1 MKKVKRK
8 VISFVLIVTMMM
20 GLLPNS
26 TVMAGQDDVDDYNA
40 AESVYWNTSN
50 DFWTA
55 VEAYEGVYDEQT
67 SVQTQK
73 GAYDEYMD
81 AAMSGAVNIQTL
93 YEAAETA
100 RQNCKMNAGIVSTAY
115 TPLQGAYNVLTMDEQ
130 LSVADGY
137 NNATE
142 DHTNVMQCINDL
154 RELYSPEVYAFYAK
168 GDAYDVAATNFWDA
182 MTAFYGDAQ
191 QGITGALPAYEA
203 AEASGAA
210 DVQTLYNA
218 AEQAR
223 EACVTAYAVVEAS
236 YNDAM
241 TAYAALDATEQ
252 AIVDVVDKK
261 TYLDTEY
268 TNASTEYTNLASVPT
283 PGSSAP
289 AASEY
294 SMIYI
299 DAAGNFD
306 GDVSAPMYWKVNSTG
321 KLVEATAADYSLK
334 FEKTAAGT
342 VMTLRNFVFT
352 GAPDTGNGDAIWS
365 DSSLILVLEG
375 TNSITGTKGNALGVD
390 GHLTITG
397 SGSLTL
403 TSTSAEI
410 TENGNTYTPMALLVI
425 GGFINRSTVTCN
437 SNNTDCTVSIE
448 SELKDIANTGELTVG
463 DGQWIWTNDGRYI
476 SFTKPVSYNSSSDY
490 PVPTDHAYVAKA
502 YSFDSE
508 ISYPNNMCDSGSDTS
523 AWTIVGKYDADGNP
537 IGSNVS
543 YQYWYV
549 DERGVILTEDL
560 VNPIKFLVYE
570 DDPETLLCD
579 KDIASVGDGRSH
591 TFNRDLYALWFTKGN
606 VTVNGDVIQ
615 DLACF
620 NVGALDDTGI
630 NYVWNN
636 GQRVWWVEST
646 ADSSVTVNGNVGLIS
661 LNDSYIGNVT
671 VNGNVDLLAFYAD
684 MDASVVSNRVE
695 VPETIYGSKADAGT
709 VVVGGEYVNIS
720 NALEGYQG
728 YCVYN
733 TEDFYVMTQRNINGE
748 IVHGTTA
755 AIEGDSIQVGVTRDA
770 VGNTTYPCVKSAES
784 NVISTIRSLLTKT
797 GSKLLVM
804 DISLIQ
810 DNARK
815 VEPQTT
821 TNLYFENL
829 SGFTTPAVY
838 HIKDNGDIEKI
849 FVYNGSG
856 SFSGAI
862 TCETNSFSTYFIAED
877 QKLLSSNIG
886 TPANTVTGVVDNNQS
901 GNNNSG
907 GGSYVAATS
916 QTAQLTS
923 PKTSDTSGATVAAV
937 LFFVGIAVLVIG
949 VSEKKK
955 KYMN

>member
-8 VISFVLIVTMMM
+8 VLSFVLIATMLL
-20 GLLPNS
+20 GLFPDS
-26 TVMAGQDDVDDYNA
+26 TVMAGQDEVTAYQT
-40 AESVYWNTSN
+40 AESEYGTESN
-50 DFWTA
+50 AFWA
-55 VEAYEGVYDEQT
+55 NMDAYNGVYDEQT
-67 SVQTQK
+67 GVQTQK
-73 GAYDEYMD
+73 GAYDNYVD
-81 AAMSGAVNIQTL
+81 AA
-93 YEAAETA
+93 
-100 RQNCKMNAGIVSTAY
+100 K
-115 TPLQGAYNVLTMDEQ
+115 
-130 LSVADGY
+130 
-137 NNATE
+137 
-142 DHTNVMQCINDL
+142 
-154 RELYSPEVYAFYAK
+154 
-168 GDAYDVAATNFWDA
+168 
-182 MTAFYGDAQ
+182 
-191 QGITGALPAYEA
+191 
-203 AEASGAA
+203 SGAA
-210 DVQTLYNA
+210 DVQTLYTAAQTARTACTDAYTALQAKYNSLTTAYDALTDDEKTSDASGYNDLVTDYSTATQSINDLQELCRPVVYTFYAKADAYDTAVSNFWNA
-218 AEQAR
+218 MTAFYGDTQQGITGALPVYEAAKANGAADVQTLYDAAVQAR
-223 EACVTAYAVVEAS
+223 EACVTSWAS
-236 YNDAM
+236 VTPAYNDAM
-241 TAYAALDATEQ
+241 TAYVALDTSEQ
-252 AIVDVVDKK
+252 AIQEVQEKK
-261 TYLDTEY
+261 ALLDEY
-268 TNASTEYTNLASVPT
+268 TTASTEYTNLASVPA
-283 PGSSAP
+283 PGSPAP

-306 GDVSAPMYWKVNSTG
+306 GNASAPMYWKVNSAG
-321 KLVEATAADYSLK
+321 KLVEATADDYSMK

-352 GAPDTGNGDAIWS
+352 GAPATGNGDAIWS

-375 TNSITGTKGNALGVD
+375 TNSITATKGNALGVD

-397 SGSLTL
+397 SGTLSL
-403 TSTSAEI
+403 TSTSGEI
-410 TENGNTYTPMALLVI
+410 TENNETFVPIALLVI

-437 SNNTDCTVSIE
+437 SNNADCTVSIN

-463 DGQWIWTNDGRYI
+463 DGQWICTNAGRFS
-476 SFTKPVSYNSSSDY
+476 SFTKAVSYNSCSDY

-502 YSFDSE
+502 YYFDSE
-508 ISYPNNMCDSGSDTS
+508 ISYPNNMGNLGNDTS
-523 AWTIVGKYDADGNP
+523 AWTIFGKYDEEGQP
-537 IGSNVS
+537 IGSNVW

-549 DERGVILTEDL
+549 DERGVILTEDI
-560 VNPIKFLVYE
+560 VNPVKFLVYE
-570 DDPETLLCD
+570 DNPEALFQD

-606 VTVNGDVIQ
+606 VTVNGDIIQ

-646 ADSSVTVNGNVGLIS
+646 ADSSVTVNGNVGLVS

-684 MDASVVSNRVE
+684 MDASVVSNRVD
-695 VPETIYGSKADAGT
+695 VPETFYGSKADAGA
-709 VVVGGEYVNIS
+709 VVVGGEFVNVDTP
-720 NALEGYQG
+720 LEGYVG

-733 TEDFYVMTQRNINGE
+733 TEDFYTMTQRSINGE
-748 IVHGTTA
+748 AVHGTTA

-770 VGNTTYPCVKSAES
+770 VGNTTYPCVKGARSS
-784 NVISTIRSLLTKT
+784 VVSTIRSLLTRT

-838 HIKDNGDIEKI
+838 HIKDNGEIEKL
-849 FVYNGSG
+849 FVYDGSG
-856 SFSGAI
+856 TFGGDI

-877 QKLLSSNIG
+877 QTLLSSNIG
-886 TPANTVTGVVDNNQS
+886 TPANTITGVVDNSQS
-901 GNNNSG
+901 GNNGSG
-907 GGSYVAATS
+907 VAAAG

-923 PKTSDTSGATVAAV
+923 PKTSDTSVAAVAAV
-937 LFFVGIAVLVIG
+937 LFFVGAAVLVIG

-955 KYMN
+955 KNMN